1 MINFTRASS
10 DGRRTARA
18 RRASI
23 EATAT
28 IVSKSNDRRTASL
41 RLAMSDA
48 RAASG
53 LDPKTWAGAFDC
65 ARCARKRLPAIEFS
79 KKALLR
85 MRERGDDAGTCKACV
100 DAEAAIER
108 ARARESASAVDDD
121 ADATCAACGAT
132 KPASA
137 FSKTQRRGAAPRCG
151 ECVDAA
157 ARDDAAR
164 GAAALAKSLESAR
177 VDAARVG
184 ATLGDHVRETNLEAE
199 AVTGLRA
206 KFVGARGRGR
216 GRGRSANPN
225 SMLGRGGRK

>member
-1 MINFTRASS
+1 MVLWEAM
-10 DGRRTARA
+10 ARF
-18 RRASI
+18 
-23 EATAT
+23 
-28 IVSKSNDRRTASL
+28 
-41 RLAMSDA
+41 
-48 RAASG
+48 G
-53 LDPKTWAGAFDC
+53 
-65 ARCARKRLPAIEFS
+65 
-79 KKALLR
+79 
-85 MRERGDDAGTCKACV
+85 
-100 DAEAAIER
+100 
-108 ARARESASAVDDD
+108 
-121 ADATCAACGAT
+121 
-132 KPASA
+132 
-137 FSKTQRRGAAPRCG
+137 
-151 ECVDAA
+151 

>member
-108 ARARESASAVDDD
+108 W
-121 ADATCAACGAT
+121 
-132 KPASA
+132 
-137 FSKTQRRGAAPRCG
+137 
-151 ECVDAA
+151 
-157 ARDDAAR
+157 
-164 GAAALAKSLESAR
+164 
-177 VDAARVG
+177 
-184 ATLGDHVRETNLEAE
+184 
-199 AVTGLRA
+199 
-206 KFVGARGRGR
+206 
-216 GRGRSANPN
+216 
-225 SMLGRGGRK
+225 

>member
-41 RLAMSDA
+41 RLAMSDARA

-108 ARARESASAVDDD
+108 W
-121 ADATCAACGAT
+121 
-132 KPASA
+132 
-137 FSKTQRRGAAPRCG
+137 
-151 ECVDAA
+151 
-157 ARDDAAR
+157 
-164 GAAALAKSLESAR
+164 
-177 VDAARVG
+177 
-184 ATLGDHVRETNLEAE
+184 
-199 AVTGLRA
+199 
-206 KFVGARGRGR
+206 
-216 GRGRSANPN
+216 
-225 SMLGRGGRK
+225 

>member
-1 MINFTRASS
+1 MVIKPGCK
-10 DGRRTARA
+10 D
-18 RRASI
+18 RRAPQRS
-23 EATAT
+23 AA
-28 IVSKSNDRRTASL
+28 
-41 RLAMSDA
+41 A
-48 RAASG
+48 R
-53 LDPKTWAGAFDC
+53 
-65 ARCARKRLPAIEFS
+65 
-79 KKALLR
+79 
-85 MRERGDDAGTCKACV
+85 
-100 DAEAAIER
+100 
-108 ARARESASAVDDD
+108 SAV
-121 ADATCAACGAT
+121 C
-132 KPASA
+132 
-137 FSKTQRRGAAPRCG
+137 SKQRRGAAPRCG

>member
-1 MINFTRASS
+1 
-10 DGRRTARA
+10 
-18 RRASI
+18 
-23 EATAT
+23 
-28 IVSKSNDRRTASL
+28 
-41 RLAMSDA
+41 MSDA

-177 VDAARVG
+177 VG